1 MTYVTSKELLR
12 RVAEKTGS
20 SEYMVNKIMSTLTE
34 EIANSLNEDKDVK
47 IRGIGTVIVKNMKP
61 RRLYSPAEGKMVT
74 IPERKNVV
82 IKPSK
87 TIERSL
93 SAGIS

>member
-1 MTYVTSKELLR
+1 MAYITSRELLR

-20 SEYMVNKIMSTLTE
+20 SEYMVNKIMSTLTD
-34 EIANSLNEDKDVK
+34 EIASSLDEDTDVK
-47 IRGIGTVIVKNMKP
+47 IRGIGTVTVKIMKP

-93 SAGIS
+93 S